1 MRIESHFFHQQDF
14 LIGFNHIQSLLS
26 EVKDPFPD
34 GYPSVELEECRA
46 TVSTSRTGVAAR
58 AVNTLHLSTTPRGAE
73 GIGARLGQHLR
84 CIDTCLGLFK
94 DGIFHSM

>member
-1 MRIESHFFHQQDF
+1 M
-14 LIGFNHIQSLLS
+14 
-26 EVKDPFPD
+26 KDHFPD

-58 AVNTLHLSTTPRGAE
+58 AVNTLYLSSTTPRE
-73 GIGARLGQHLR
+73 GIGATLGQHLR
-84 CIDTCLGLFK
+84 CIDTCLGLLK